1 MTRHPAKSLAIAASV
16 DRSQLSKGQKTF
28 NDLVERIG
36 QGRARLS
43 AWEEAISRFQEKYAS
58 QVLPAHATLADLHQ
72 RLVHCLDD
80 VSDEKGLSKSDR
92 QLASDIIVD
101 LASQLLCEREDDD
114 LKAIYNRHS
123 EFDFDQE
130 EAAAADGL
138 KSMLEHVLGVELD
151 ETAGAQSPEDLL
163 NLAHAEILERQNQF
177 SAEKLARAEQRG
189 RRKKSARQLA
199 LEAQQTADAQHASQS
214 IREVYRKL
222 ASFLHP
228 DRETDPQ
235 ERTRKTALMQ
245 RVNDAY
251 AKNNLLQLL
260 ELQLQLEHIDQ
271 AAIDNIGEDRLKHYN
286 KVLQEQLVEINRE
299 IQRVEFEFK
308 DRFNLP
314 PFLAISPK
322 MIARDLADELEG
334 VQRAIRHVKED
345 LCAFGELKKV
355 KALLARMRRERKLDA
370 AGGSGLPF

>member
-1 MTRHPAKSLAIAASV
+1 MVRHPAKSLTIATGI
-16 DRSQLSKGQKTF
+16 DRSHLSKGQKTF

-36 QGRARLS
+36 KSRARLG

-58 QVLPAHATLADLHQ
+58 QVLPAHAALADLHR

-80 VSDEKGLSKSDR
+80 IRDERGLSKSDR
-92 QLASDIIVD
+92 QLASDVIVD
-101 LASQLLCEREDDD
+101 LAGQLLCEREDDD

-123 EFDFDQE
+123 ESDFDQE

-151 ETAGAQSPEDLL
+151 ETLDAKSPEDLL
-163 NLAHAEILERQNQF
+163 QFAQAEILERQQQF
-177 SAEKLARAEQRG
+177 AAERQARAERRG
-189 RRKKSARQLA
+189 RRKKSTKQLA
-199 LEAQQTADAQHASQS
+199 LETQQAADAQHASQS
-214 IREVYRKL
+214 IREIYRKL

-228 DRETDPQ
+228 DRETDPE

-271 AAIDNIGEDRLKHYN
+271 SAIDNIGEDRLKHYN
-286 KVLQEQLVEINRE
+286 KVLQEQLVALNRE

-308 DRFNLP
+308 DRFGLP
-314 PFLAISPK
+314 PFLAVSPK
-322 MIARDLADELEG
+322 LIARDLADELE
-334 VQRAIRHVKED
+334 VIQRAIRHVKED
-345 LCAFGELKKV
+345 LSAFGDLKKV
-355 KALLARMRRERKLDA
+355 KAVLARMRRERKLA
-370 AGGSGLPF
+370 AADDLPF